1 VKEILKKI
9 SIVVFAVVTV
19 LNQANSQEF
28 SRKDIV
34 PGAERIVLVKP
45 LLKNKVIAVVANQTS
60 MVGNTHLVDTLISLG
75 ANIKK
80 IFCPEHGFRGNE
92 EAGKDIRNGRDL
104 KTGIPIISLYGKKV
118 KPSAADLAGIDVV
131 IYDIQ
136 DVGVRFYTYISTLYY
151 VMQGCAENLK
161 LLMVLDRPDP
171 NGFYVDGP
179 VLEPKYKSFV
189 GMLPIPLVYGMT
201 PGELATMI
209 NEEHWLPNKLECSLG
224 VIPCFNYS
232 HKMVYTLPVNP
243 SPNLRNMRAVYLYP
257 SLGLFEGTVM
267 DVGRGTDFPFQVFG
281 SPKFKDT
288 TFRYVPA
295 TIAEGG
301 IRPMHYKK
309 TCYGVDLRNVTED
322 ELIISAKINIGY
334 LKQALENYPAR
345 AEFFNSFFEN
355 LAGTGELRKQ
365 LLAGESEEN
374 IRNSWKPALD
384 KFKEIRK
391 KYLIYPDF
399 E

>member
-1 VKEILKKI
+1 MKEILKKTG
-9 SIVVFAVVTV
+9 IVVFWLCTGLCAVNAQVNPKPV
-19 LNQANSQEF
+19 LPA
-28 SRKDIV
+28 
-34 PGAERIVLVKP
+34 AERVIMYKP
-45 LLKNKVIAVVANQTS
+45 LLKDKVIAIVANQTS
-60 MVGNTHLVDTLISLG
+60 MVGKTHLVDTLLSLG

-92 EAGKDIRNGRDL
+92 DAGKYIKNGRDS

-118 KPSAADLAGIDVV
+118 KPSAADLAGVDVV

-161 LLMVLDRPDP
+161 LFMVLDRPNP

-179 VLEPKYKSFV
+179 VLDMKYKSFV
-189 GMLPIPLVYGMT
+189 GVLPIPLVYGMT

-224 VIPCFNYS
+224 VIPCLNYT
-232 HKMVYTLPVNP
+232 HKMLYTLPVNT
-243 SPNLRNMRAVYLYP
+243 SPNLRNMSAVYLYP

-267 DVGRGTDFPFQVFG
+267 NVGRGTEFPFQVYG
-281 SPKFKDT
+281 NPKYTDT
-288 TFRYVPA
+288 TFSYMP
-295 TIAEGG
+295 TIIAEAGL
-301 IRPMHYKK
+301 RPMHYHK
-309 TCYGVDLRNVTED
+309 TCYGVDLRNIANE
-322 ELIISAKINIGY
+322 ELILSRKLNIRY
-334 LKQALENYPAR
+334 LKQALENYPVKE
-345 AEFFNSFFEN
+345 EFFNSFFEN
-355 LAGTGELRKQ
+355 LAGTAELRKQ
-365 LLAGESEEN
+365 LNAGMSEDS
-374 IRNSWKPALD
+374 IRNSWKVGLD

-391 KYLIYPDF
+391 KYLIYEDF